1 MKALKVFLLTVL
13 IALSGCA
20 ALDRAPWREDP
31 SKYEE
36 VTVRW
41 LRMPGSG
48 FVDQD
53 GVCNVQLVDNEEGL
67 KGFYSQVQTCRQG
80 GMRQM
85 VTEEMK
91 EIGTKKIRIFV
102 QKTTSD
108 VENRSI
114 DIYGMERYKATVK
127 KASVVGCWEGIN
139 CRVIAGFIF
148 SGSGWDG
155 IVIAR
160 THLYGIGHEMKH
172 LYDGDYHHPS
182 MRWKSAGKSFVP
194 KNQLATESSR
204 GARMGAAPADSQVP

>member
-1 MKALKVFLLTVL
+1 MKALKVFLMAVL
-13 IALSGCA
+13 VALSGCA
-20 ALDRAPWREDP
+20 ALDKAPWRNDP

-53 GVCNVQLVDNEEGL
+53 GVCNVQLLDSEEGL

-80 GMRQM
+80 SVRQ
-85 VTEEMK
+85 VATEEMK
-91 EIGTKKIRIFV
+91 EVGTKKIRIFV
-102 QKTTSD
+102 QNTTSD

-114 DIYGMERYKATVK
+114 DIYGMQSYKATVSR
-127 KASVVGCWEGIN
+127 AAVVGCWQGVN
-139 CRVIAGFIF
+139 CRVIGGFIF
-148 SGSGWDG
+148 SGYGWDG

-160 THLYGIGHEMKH
+160 SHIYGVGHEVKH
-172 LYDGDYHHPS
+172 LYDGDYHYPS

-194 KNQLATESSR
+194 NAKLATESGMGS
-204 GARMGAAPADSQVP
+204 RMGAAPANSQVP